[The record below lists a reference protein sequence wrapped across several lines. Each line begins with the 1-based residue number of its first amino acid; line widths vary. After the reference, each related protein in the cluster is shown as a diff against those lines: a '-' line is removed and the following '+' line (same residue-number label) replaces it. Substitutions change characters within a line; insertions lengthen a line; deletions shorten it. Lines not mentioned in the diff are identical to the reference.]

1 MKCANCLSDA
11 IYVLDDARV
20 STVYYCGRCLPAH
33 LHTLAAKGLL
43 TIPAPVVEPVVEEVV
58 EPVATTTKKKKTTAT
73 PVVEEPSVESTE
85 EAPVEE

>member
-1 MKCANCLSDA
+1 MKCANCPSDA

-20 STVYYCGRCLPAH
+20 STVYYCGRCLPTH
-33 LHTLAAKGLL
+33 LHALAAKGLL
-43 TIPAPVVEPVVEEVV
+43 TIPAPIVEPVVE
-58 EPVATTTKKKKTTAT
+58 PVAKKKKTTTT